1 MAYAAAGCSRC
12 GCCATADA
20 AGRNSASPRP
30 ASLGDGDSTGV
41 AESAPAAM
49 LDEEG
54 AFDRALVAAA
64 AAVVDA
70 GAAADGPCWLGVE
83 AAMVL
88 YFAYQWG

>member
-1 MAYAAAGCSRC
+1 
-12 GCCATADA
+12 
-20 AGRNSASPRP
+20 
-30 ASLGDGDSTGV
+30 
-41 AESAPAAM
+41 M

-70 GAAADGPCWLGVE
+70 GAGADGPCWLGVE

-88 YFAYQWG
+88 YFAYQWGWGVGLGVGSGVWASVDRYNYNNA